1 MIVIGIDVG
10 AVSIKIAALGEE
22 SDRDYLS
29 RLCAE
34 SSRYVC
40 AEDTPLTMPLVLS
53 NYRRIKG
60 EPAQNTFEL
69 LEELFSYIPHP
80 AGVRVTGIGSK
91 LVGQMLGAA
100 LENDFR
106 ATATGVGALHP
117 DVRTVIEM
125 GGVTSKFISLSNE
138 NGIFGVTDYEK
149 NGDCAAGT
157 GSFIDQQASR
167 LQYPIEDIGDI
178 VMQAGKQATV
188 AGRCSVFAKSD
199 MIHAQQKGYQP
210 PEILKGLCEAV
221 VRNLKGSVTK
231 GKKIHPRVA
240 FIGGVAANQGAVQAM
255 RNLFKLGPEELFVPR
270 YYAWMGAIGSAILE
284 SQAPVKHEPK
294 RLAEMRDIVQVSVGN
309 FPRMDRLSMSKVVTL
324 RDRTVPYSFEGRT
337 LPVDAYLGIDI
348 GSVSTNLAVLD
359 SHGDLI
365 KEIYTRTRSRPI
377 EVVDESLKEIQTEIG
392 DQIRIRGVGTTGSG
406 RELIGKLVGA
416 DTINDEITAHKTGAA
431 YIGNKMLSH
440 TPDTIFEIG
449 GQDSKFISIQDGI
462 VVDFTMNE
470 ACAAGTGSFLEEQ
483 AERMDIQIK
492 DEFSKLALSS
502 EAPIRLGERCTVFM
516 EKDITPYLQQGAS
529 KRDLTAGLA
538 YSIAYNYLNRV
549 VRGRRIG
556 DTVYFQGGT
565 AYNDSVAAAFS
576 TILDKEIIVP
586 PYNGVIG
593 AIGMALLAK
602 EKMEA
607 TEADTTFRGYSLEAV
622 DYSLREFICKACSN
636 FCDIQ
641 EFTVEGEHTF
651 WGDKCSDQFRQRAQS
666 GHKAVIEDLLAVRER
681 LLLDGYEPEGNGAKP
696 RGVIGYPRGL
706 YFYEQ
711 FPFWNAFWK
720 RLGFILVASPK
731 TNRII
736 VNEGID
742 AVVAEPC
749 FPIKVAHGHVR
760 ALLKADVDFIFIP
773 NVIDGETEFPEVNS
787 HLCPWG
793 QTLPFVVN
801 HAPIMEG
808 QQHRLLKPTIHFRDG
823 MECVTKELTP
833 LAKSLGVS
841 ARACARAVEAGYQA
855 QRSFQAALVAAG
867 RQAVAKLQETGAL
880 GIVLIGRPYNINDSG
895 ANLDVPRKL
904 RDYYGVNVIPM
915 DFLPLEGVD
924 ISAINPNMYWNYGR
938 KILQACRVAA
948 SYPNLHVI
956 YITNFKCG
964 PDSYIKHYV
973 EEAAGKPYLTLQ
985 FDGHSNDAG
994 FITRCEAYL
1003 DSKGFLRWWKR
1014 Q

>member
-10 AVSIKIAALGEE
+10 AISIKIAALGEE

-34 SSRYVC
+34 SPNYISV
-40 AEDTPLTMPLVLS
+40 EGTNIQQPLAIST
-53 NYRRIKG
+53 YRRIKG

-80 AGVRVTGIGSK
+80 AGARVTGIGSK
-91 LVGQMLGAA
+91 LVGQVFGAA

-106 ATATGVGALHP
+106 AIALGVGTLHP
-117 DVRTVIEM
+117 EVRTVFEM
-125 GGVTSKFISLSNE
+125 GGVNSKFMSLSNE
-138 NGIFGVTDYEK
+138 GGTVGIVDYEK

-167 LQYPIEDIGDI
+167 LQYSIEEIGDI

-221 VRNLKGSVTK
+221 VRNFKASITK
-231 GKKIHPRVA
+231 GKKITPMIA
-240 FIGGVAANQGAVQAM
+240 FIGGVAANKGAVQAM
-255 RNLFKLGPEELFVPR
+255 HSVFKLGESDLFVPR
-270 YYAWMGAIGSAILE
+270 FYASMGAIGAALLE
-284 SQAPVKHEPK
+284 YRAPVKHEPK
-294 RLAEMRDIVQVSVGN
+294 RLAEVRDVVQVTVGN
-309 FPRMDRLSMSKVVTL
+309 FPRTDPLSMGKVLTL
-324 RDRTVPYSFEGRT
+324 RDRTVPYTFEGKS

-348 GSVSTNLAVLD
+348 GSVSTNLTVLD
-359 SHGDLI
+359 ADGELI

-377 EVVDESLKEIQTEIG
+377 EVVNEGLKEIQTEIG
-392 DQIRIRGVGTTGSG
+392 DKIRIRGVGATGSG

-416 DTINDEITAHKTGAA
+416 DTINDEITAHKTGAT
-431 YIGNKMLSH
+431 YIGNKMINRP
-440 TPDTIFEIG
+440 PDTIFEIG
-449 GQDSKFISIQDGI
+449 GQDSKFISIRDGI

-483 AERMDIQIK
+483 AERMGIEIK
-492 DEFSKLALSS
+492 GEFSDLALSS
-502 EAPIRLGERCTVFM
+502 AAPIRLGERCTVFM

-529 KRDLTAGLA
+529 KKDLTAGLA

-576 TILDKEIIVP
+576 TVLDKEIIVP

-593 AIGMALLAK
+593 AIGMALLAR

-607 TEADTTFRGYSLEAV
+607 TKAETTFRGFSLEAV
-622 DYSLREFICKACSN
+622 DYSLREFTCKACSN

-641 EFTVEGEHTF
+641 EFTVEGQHTF
-651 WGDKCSDQFRQRAQS
+651 WGDKCSDQFRQRAKS
-666 GHKAVIEDLLAVRER
+666 GQKAVIEDLISLREE
-681 LLLDGYEPEGNGAKP
+681 LLFEGYEELDGHKQPA
-696 RGVIGYPRGL
+696 VIGYPRSM

-720 RLGFILVASPK
+720 TLGFRLLPSPK

-736 VNEGID
+736 INEGLD

-760 ALLKADVDFIFIP
+760 ALLKNNVDFIFLP
-773 NVIDGETEFPEVNS
+773 NIIDGETEFPEVNS

-793 QTLPFVVN
+793 QTLPFVVG
-801 HAPIMEG
+801 HAPMIED
-808 QQHRLLKPTIHFRDG
+808 HSDKLIKPTVHFRQG
-823 MECVTKELTP
+823 IEYVKRELAP
-833 LAKSLGVS
+833 LAKRFG
-841 ARACARAVEAGYQA
+841 ARSRIADRAVEAGYQA
-855 QRSFQAALVAAG
+855 QKRFGAAL
-867 RQAVAKLQETGAL
+867 RQAGERVLSQLQESSGS
-880 GIVLIGRPYNINDSG
+880 GIVLVGRPYNINDSG
-895 ANLDVPRKL
+895 ANLDIPRKL

-915 DFLPLEGVD
+915 DFLPIEGVD
-924 ISAINPNMYWNYGR
+924 IREINSNMYWNYGR
-938 KILQACRVAA
+938 KILQACRVV
-948 SYPNLHVI
+948 SGYPNLHII

-973 EEAAGKPYLTLQ
+973 EDAAGKPFLTLQ

-994 FITRCEAYL
+994 FMTRCEAYL